1 MPLIPSSR
9 PTALLSR
16 RPWTALAVVL
26 LLALSLVPASTA
38 AANSPEQARIAETR
52 EELAEVR
59 AELDSARSEA
69 DDDQIALEDADRQLE
84 AVFAAV
90 DAAQAAVDRQQ
101 QAVDDA
107 EADLAAAEQV
117 LAEQQARMADRIA
130 RLYRQAAPD
139 PLISVLDASTVS
151 QAVQQSAYIT
161 AIGRQDRV
169 LVEGL
174 STAQARVEG
183 QARALAEEEVALEG
197 VLAEQQDLLA
207 EVEEIRN
214 DRALIAAASQDLVA
228 RLQSREEH
236 LEEEAIALLREQAAR
251 AAAQAAAEREAAEQL
266 ADEVTADDEEEGE
279 DDGEQ
284 IAAPIPAPAAPA
296 PSGGGGG
303 FQWPAGG
310 TVTSGFGPR
319 WGRNHNG
326 IDIAAGSGSPIVAA
340 RGGTVTKAENWS
352 GSGFGNVVIIA
363 HSNGFA
369 SLYAHMSSISVSA
382 GQSVGAGTYL
392 GGMGCTGSCTGTHL
406 HFEIWSGGTPVDP
419 MGYL

>member
-1 MPLIPSSR
+1 MPFTPSTR
-9 PTALLSR
+9 DRVITAVALSLSLL
-16 RPWTALAVVL
+16 L
-26 LLALSLVPASTA
+26 LLAFAPAA
-38 AANSPEQARIAETR
+38 PAVANSPEQERIAETR
-52 EELAEVR
+52 DELAAVREELEA
-59 AELDSARSEA
+59 ARTEA

-101 QAVDDA
+101 EAVDAA
-107 EADLAAAEQV
+107 ERSLAAAEV
-117 LAEQQARMADRIA
+117 ELLEQQDRMADRIA
-130 RLYRQAAPD
+130 RLYRQAQPD

-151 QAVQQSAYIT
+151 QAVQQSAYIS
-161 AIGRQDRV
+161 AIGRQDRI

-174 STAQARVEG
+174 GAAQARVEG
-183 QARALAEEEVALEG
+183 QARALSAEEEALEG
-197 VLAEQQDLLA
+197 VLGEQQELLV

-251 AAAQAAAEREAAEQL
+251 AAAAAAAEQEAADQL
-266 ADEVTADDEEEGE
+266 AEEVTADDEAEGE
-279 DDGEQ
+279 DDQ
-284 IAAPIPAPAAPA
+284 AVIDAAPPAPAPVGG
-296 PSGGGGG
+296 GGGGG
-303 FQWPAGG
+303 FSWPAGG

-326 IDIAAGSGSPIVAA
+326 IDIAAGTGSPIVAA
-340 RGGTVTKAENWS
+340 RGGTVTKAENWA

-369 SLYAHMSSISVSA
+369 TLYAHMSSISVSA

-419 MGYL
+419 MAYL